1 MLLSFFFLYMFY
13 ISFISSIY
21 LLIKLLSTNL
31 YKIKNN
37 YINKNISIYKYG
49 IVYNKNSVDENS
61 MSEIIEYITFMYDIP
76 CHIYNM
82 VNLSNNESTLFYHK
96 KSGWA
101 LYYDMHKIIFFKLHD
116 LRQLIT
122 NTNETINTTEW
133 KYNNDINLIGESDI
147 NNMLDRNNNIIIH
160 ESLIKSVNISASNN
174 ITQLLQGHL
183 YYYFS
188 NNMLLNEYT
197 NIPSDIIDI
206 LTNKNESSDN
216 EDSEDDSSYE
226 DDGLCEDDDNS
237 KCTCNIDNNLV
248 DKNDCD
254 DCDKNDCDKN
264 DCDKNDCSKNDCSK
278 NDCDDC
284 SKNDCDDCSKN
295 DCSTNDCSKN
305 DCDKNDCSKN
315 DCSTN
320 DCSTNDCSK
329 NDCSKNDCS
338 KNDCN
343 IDKNDCSNNDNN
355 LVDKTECDNVDKTD
369 CNICNNDCCFED
381 NTVGEV
387 QICCNKCYYSFE
399 DNTVGE
405 VQICC
410 NNYTNSYDYINKND
424 LTNMCDKKNN

>member
-1 MLLSFFFLYMFY
+1 MFY

-122 NTNETINTTEW
+122 NTNETINTIEW

-216 EDSEDDSSYE
+216 EDNEDDSSYE

-254 DCDKNDCDKN
+254 DCDKNDCDNN
-264 DCDKNDCSKNDCSK
+264 DCDNNDCSKNDYSN

-284 SKNDCDDCSKN
+284 NKNDCDDCSKN
-295 DCSTNDCSKN
+295 DCSKTECNNDN
-305 DCDKNDCSKN
+305 NLVDK
-315 DCSTN
+315 TE
-320 DCSTNDCSK
+320 
-329 NDCSKNDCS
+329 
-338 KNDCN
+338 CN